1 MQFIIDESAASEL
14 TRADYPWLVSK
25 VNWDDK
31 LIRKAVIRLC
41 QKLKKPIL
49 KVEDKDYQDN
59 GLSDLIEKFGS
70 ANKVNIAVFNDMQHT
85 ISGWREGNLT
95 RMIQPV
101 RRERILTRN
110 GC

>member
-1 MQFIIDESAASEL
+1 MHSNVQFVIDESAASEL

-25 VNWDDK
+25 VDWDDK

-49 KVEDKDYQDN
+49 KIEDKDYQDN

-85 ISGWREGNLT
+85 ISGWPGGKPNADDST
-95 RMIQPV
+95 
-101 RRERILTRN
+101 LTRN
-110 GC
+110 EC